1 MFYQIFL
8 SPQVKQC
15 AIITYKHKLAHQLP
29 NKLTLRKY
37 QESMKPHRIIAQR
50 PVPPPKENRHQH
62 QQKSPQNRNQ
72 PPPPARKPKPAP
84 NTSRTTAGHTTKCKG
99 SYTQQPQ
106 PPATIM
112 GKRFQTNSCLHV
124 KQGTTGKV
132 KLLFFR
138 SFLLHKK
145 KISFWEENSALSY
158 NSIKF

>member
-72 PPPPARKPKPAP
+72 PPPLPE
-84 NTSRTTAGHTTKCKG
+84 NQS
-99 SYTQQPQ
+99 QPQ
-106 PPATIM
+106 IPRERPQATPQNA
-112 GKRFQTNSCLHV
+112 KEVTLSSPNHQLQSWAKDSRQTLVSM
-124 KQGTTGKV
+124 
-132 KLLFFR
+132 
-138 SFLLHKK
+138 
-145 KISFWEENSALSY
+145 
-158 NSIKF
+158 